1 MAATY
6 TWCLLI
12 DLCLI
17 RPFSS
22 LQLLRHEFVPGTPA
36 CLADV
41 ENTKVVFK
49 RSPLPIKDELKQM
62 FPTLL
67 SGGSEG
73 MQQLEICVDNEN
85 GSILR
90 SQQPLR
96 VSFLFIETRNSSMQF
111 GDVISQIWALI
122 RVFDLWLK
130 LNNISPRMSS
140 TFRLVAYYQVD
151 RLLVVTTLSWVSS
164 TWSRSYTQSPSCSAF
179 WLDLMVSTPT
189 TTWKSRQ
196 STCSFTAIPVAS
208 TWSVSNIK
216 AA

>member
-1 MAATY
+1 
-6 TWCLLI
+6 
-12 DLCLI
+12 
-17 RPFSS
+17 
-22 LQLLRHEFVPGTPA
+22 
-36 CLADV
+36 
-41 ENTKVVFK
+41 
-49 RSPLPIKDELKQM
+49 
-62 FPTLL
+62 
-67 SGGSEG
+67 

-96 VSFLFIETRNSSMQF
+96 VSFSFIETRNSSMQF

-164 TWSRSYTQSPSCSAF
+164 T
-179 WLDLMVSTPT
+179 
-189 TTWKSRQ
+189 
-196 STCSFTAIPVAS
+196 
-208 TWSVSNIK
+208 
-216 AA
+216 